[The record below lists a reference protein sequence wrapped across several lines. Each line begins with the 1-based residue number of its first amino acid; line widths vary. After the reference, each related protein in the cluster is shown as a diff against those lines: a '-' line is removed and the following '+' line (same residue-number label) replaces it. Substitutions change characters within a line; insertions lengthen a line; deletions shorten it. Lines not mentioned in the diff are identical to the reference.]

1 MHIAEGILP
10 LEQALLWSVLATPWV
25 AWGLQESRTV
35 LNEGSAEQR
44 ALLALS
50 GALTFALTLF
60 PLPVP
65 VVGATSHLCATPV
78 LGLLLGPSRVIFPT
92 FLVLLV
98 QALFFAHGGLTTLG
112 ANTLTLG
119 VLGPFSALGL
129 LKLCRGLRLPRGLS
143 VGLACGLADVLVY
156 TADAGMVGLVLDN
169 SRSWL
174 QWAGVIL
181 LGFAPVQLP
190 LSVLEAG
197 VSAALIHTLEQRR
210 ETLLPSYLRVPVGLG
225 LLLGLMLTPFS
236 PGEAFAQSLPELP
249 APTAA
254 PSAEPSFLGIDE
266 TVLAAVASQG
276 GRPARAPLID
286 LEETELGR
294 ALLML
299 ACFLSGWVAH
309 AAWRQLMRAPHATTP
324 ASTAAEPSSTLRYS
338 SNPPPEQMRSHAAEP

>member
-10 LEQALLWSVLATPWV
+10 LEQALLWSVLAAPCV
-25 AWGLQESRTV
+25 AWGLQESRAV

-129 LKLCRGLRLPRGLS
+129 LKLCRGLRLSRGLR
-143 VGLACGLADVLVY
+143 VALACGLADVLVY
-156 TADAGMVGLVLDN
+156 TADAGLVGLSLDS

-174 QWAGVIL
+174 QWAGFIL

-190 LSVLEAG
+190 LAVLEAG
-197 VSAALIHTLEQRR
+197 VSAALVHTLEQRR
-210 ETLLPSYLRVPVGLG
+210 EALLPSYLRVQGGLG
-225 LLLGLMLTPFS
+225 LLLGLTLTLTPFL
-236 PGEAFAQSLPELP
+236 PGEAFAQYLHARKLRGQKHDNSVFGRRVNYPHHG
-249 APTAA
+249 
-254 PSAEPSFLGIDE
+254 FLICRN
-266 TVLAAVASQG
+266 Q
-276 GRPARAPLID
+276 RFW
-286 LEETELGR
+286 TER
-294 ALLML
+294 E
-299 ACFLSGWVAH
+299 
-309 AAWRQLMRAPHATTP
+309 RI
-324 ASTAAEPSSTLRYS
+324 
-338 SNPPPEQMRSHAAEP
+338 